1 MQSLFDWLL
10 EILMRL
16 SVAVQLVKLEALE
29 PEICTTG
36 FTVVPHPSYKNT
48 PPQDLVPKIK
58 MYRFV
63 DILAIISMVQAMPD
77 VRLDPRQRGAPQ
89 GIEFRE
95 PDTFGYQAL
104 VNQRR
109 NNRDNFLRSN
119 IDNQANQR
127 NAAKEPARDM
137 LPCRQEQRGPAMQF
151 ARGQPQQIPLRWNN
165 PHDSDCEVNI
175 FTDGLTQVAPI
186 RLPAPCGGGYQD
198 QRFSFTVPTDFPA
211 GKCES
216 AAENCVLQIYG
227 HSVEPRTYAICIDF
241 TLTPAPGAPAPG
253 VPAPAPGNGT
263 LPAPTGNGTAPV
275 GNLVDYS
282 RLTKRQAPNT
292 KDIPN
297 TRFQKAIHYHDSF
310 DTSHVDSAYSGYR
323 GQQGAFIRDELKAAI
338 QLQSFTPN
346 GGLVPLGDIDKRATQ
361 KMRDQVQKAVKA
373 AEKLAIQR
381 NRAAQAKL
389 TEAARRAKTPR
400 QCFEGELYGVVNNP
414 NCNRQFTNTYVTNVG
429 YRQIFNQFLP
439 KFLAANM
446 TQYAPKLK
454 TEIGGTPADP
464 FGQFRVNGRPS
475 MVPQGRSQRG
485 APQPLAAPKRVQ
497 GPEPEQISNLSSR
510 VNSAPV
516 APLPPN
522 LEVAAQR
529 VNETV
534 PMNPDDRQLPD
545 EAKTPAQRIE
555 EQRTPPPP
563 EAPQAPA
570 PQAPAPQAPVPQAP
584 APQAPAPQAPAPQ
597 APAPQ
602 APVPAPAPA
611 PKSFEPVPG
620 NRSNI
625 GSMLAQLRAL
635 VSQMNT
641 VLSSA

>member
-1 MQSLFDWLL
+1 
-10 EILMRL
+10 
-16 SVAVQLVKLEALE
+16 VAHCYIKH
-29 PEICTTG
+29 PPIN
-36 FTVVPHPSYKNT
+36 VPST
-48 PPQDLVPKIK
+48 KIK
-58 MYRFV
+58 MYSFV

-77 VRLDPRQRGAPQ
+77 VRLDPRQRGAAK
-89 GIEFRE
+89 GIQFRE
-95 PDTFGYQAL
+95 PSTFGYQAL

-109 NNRDNFLRSN
+109 NNFDNFLRSN

-137 LPCRQEQRGPAMQF
+137 LPCRQEDRGNAMQF
-151 ARGQPQQIPLRWNN
+151 TRGQPQQVPLRWNN

-175 FTDGLTQVAPI
+175 WTDGLTLVAPI

-198 QRFSFTVPTDFPA
+198 QRFTFTVPTDFPA
-211 GKCES
+211 GKCEN

-227 HSVEPRTYAICIDF
+227 HSVEPRTYAMCIDF
-241 TLTPAPGAPAPG
+241 TLTPTLGA
-253 VPAPAPGNGT
+253 PAPAPGNGT
-263 LPAPTGNGTAPV
+263 APAPAGNSTAPAPAGNGTAPV

-282 RLTKRQAPNT
+282 RLTKRQAPSS

-297 TRFQKAIHYHDSF
+297 TRFQKAIHYFDSF

-439 KFLAANM
+439 KFLAANL

-510 VNSAPV
+510 VNAAPI
-516 APLPPN
+516 APLPAN
-522 LEVAAQR
+522 VEVAAQR

-545 EAKTPAQRIE
+545 EAKTPGQRIE
-555 EQRTPPPP
+555 EQRTP
-563 EAPQAPA
+563 APVEAPA
-570 PQAPAPQAPVPQAP
+570 PAPAPQAP

-602 APVPAPAPA
+602 APAPQAPAPQAPTPQAPA

-620 NRSNI
+620 NQSNI
-625 GSMLAQLRAL
+625 ASMLAQLRAL
-635 VSQMNT
+635 VSQMNS